1 MRFKKILVPID
12 FSHFSKKALET
23 AVELAECCNG
33 KIHLLHVEEDIFH
46 MNQIHKI
53 HPPLENICAKF
64 HKDFIVEKKRS
75 LETFKSYIPRKLF
88 AGAVIREGH
97 AFVEIVRFAK
107 SKCMDLIVIS
117 SHGRSELRHA
127 FLGST
132 ADKVSRKAE
141 CAVLI
146 VKHKKCKFLPL

>member
-12 FSHFSKKALET
+12 FSHFSKKALEA
-23 AVELAECCNG
+23 AVELAQCCKG
-33 KIHLLHVEEDIFH
+33 KIYLLHVEEDIFH
-46 MNQIHKI
+46 MRQIHKN
-53 HPPLENICAKF
+53 HPSLEKYCDRF
-64 HKDFIVEKKRS
+64 HKEFVVEKKEH
-75 LETFKSYIPRKLF
+75 LERFKSYIPKKLF
-88 AGAVIREGH
+88 AGAIIKEGH
-97 AFVEIVRFAK
+97 PFVEIVKFAK
-107 SKCMDLIVIS
+107 TKCVDLIIIS

-127 FLGST
+127 LLGST

>member
-1 MRFKKILVPID
+1 MKFKKILVPID
-12 FSHFSKKALET
+12 FSHFSKKALEA
-23 AVELAECCNG
+23 AVELAGCCNG
-33 KIHLLHVEEDIFH
+33 KIYLLHVEEDIFH
-46 MNQIHKI
+46 MEQIHKANTM
-53 HPPLENICAKF
+53 LEDFCEKV
-64 HKDFIVEKKRS
+64 HKDFVAGKKRS
-75 LETFKSYIPRKLF
+75 LEKFKSYIPKRLF
-88 AGAVIREGH
+88 AGAIIKEGH
-97 AFVEIVRFAK
+97 PFVEIVKFAK
-107 SKCMDLIVIS
+107 NKSMDLIIIS